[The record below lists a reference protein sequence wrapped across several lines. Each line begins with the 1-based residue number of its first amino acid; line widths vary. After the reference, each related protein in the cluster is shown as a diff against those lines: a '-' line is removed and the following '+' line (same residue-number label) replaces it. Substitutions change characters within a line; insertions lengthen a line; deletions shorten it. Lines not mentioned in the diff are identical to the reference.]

1 MNLLITGAASGIGA
15 ATTQLAVS
23 QGHTVFAADR
33 DEAALAKHW
42 GGQAGVHCHALD
54 VSQQQSWDQLL
65 TRLDQDGVTI
75 DALLNIAGVLRSGA
89 TGELKEADIALQLDV
104 NVKGVM
110 LGTNALAARMKPRGA
125 GHIINVGS
133 VASLVAAP
141 GITVYAASKFAVR
154 GFSIAAAGDLRE
166 HGVAVSLVGPGPVKT
181 AMLDQQRDDPN
192 AALTFSGGGALS
204 AEQVAAAILGP
215 VMKKKPLEY
224 YLPRSDAWLA
234 KLANIWPGFLL
245 SQVRRARE
253 KGLKQFHDPNF
264 E

>member
-1 MNLLITGAASGIGA
+1 MQLLITGAASGIGA
-15 ATTQLAVS
+15 ATTALAVA
-23 QGHTVFAADR
+23 QGHQVIAADLNATTLQER
-33 DEAALAKHW
+33 WRE
-42 GGQAGVHCHALD
+42 QPEVRCMVLD
-54 VSQQQSWDQLL
+54 VSQQASWDALLNQL
-65 TRLDQDGVTI
+65 DAEQVTV
-75 DALLNIAGVLRSGA
+75 DVLLNIAGVLRSGA
-89 TGELKEADIALQLDV
+89 TGELSETDIALQLDV

-110 LGTNALAARMKPRGA
+110 LGTNALATRMKARGA

-154 GFSIAAAGDLRE
+154 GFSIAAAGDLRD

-192 AALTFSGGGALS
+192 AALTFSGGGALT
-204 AEQVAAAILGP
+204 AEQVAEAILGP

-224 YLPRSDAWLA
+224 YLPRSDAWQA
-234 KLANIWPGFLL
+234 KLANIWPRFLL

-253 KGLKQFHDPNF
+253 RGLKQFHDPNF

>member
-15 ATTQLAVS
+15 ATTAQAVA
-23 QGHTVFAADR
+23 QGHTVIATDNNAATLKARWDDQPKVR
-33 DEAALAKHW
+33 CET
-42 GGQAGVHCHALD
+42 LD
-54 VSQQQSWDQLL
+54 VSSQQSWDELL
-65 TRLDQDGVTI
+65 ARLDAEQIQI
-75 DALLNIAGVLRSGA
+75 DVLMNIAGVLRSGA
-89 TGELKEADIALQLDV
+89 TGELSEADIALQLDV

-110 LGTNALAARMKPRGA
+110 LGTNALAARMKQRGA

-154 GFSIAAAGDLRE
+154 GFSIAAAGDLRD

-192 AALTFSGGGALS
+192 AALTFSGGGALTP
-204 AEQVAAAILGP
+204 EQVAAAILGP
-215 VMKKKPLEY
+215 VLKKRPLEH
-224 YLPRSDAWLA
+224 YLPRSDAWQA
-234 KLANIWPGFLL
+234 RLANIWPSFLL

-253 KGLKQFHDPNF
+253 RGLKQFHDPNF